1 MRIAVIQA
9 SSQKDK
15 NAVLYGCACRAACGH
30 EVVNFGCFEDEEERY
45 SYVEFAVEAGL
56 LLASGAVDFVVTGC
70 SSGQGMMLALGS
82 LPGVQCGYAPTPL
95 DAALFG
101 RINAG
106 NAISLPLGLNWGWG
120 AELNAEETL
129 KRLFEQPFGVG
140 YPREDAERKRRDT
153 AQVKA
158 INALAKRSASEVY
171 ASMDGALLQ
180 RALSRRNVTEYIL
193 CHGKQ
198 KGLAGLIQRTGC
210 HD

>member
-9 SSQKDK
+9 TSQKDK
-15 NAVLYGCACRAACGH
+15 NATLYRCACRAARGH
-30 EVVNFGCFEDEEERY
+30 EVVNFGCFADERERY
-45 SYVEFAVEAGL
+45 SYVEIAVEAGL

-106 NAISLPLGLNWGWG
+106 NAVSLPLGLNWGWG

-129 KRLFEQPFGVG
+129 ARLFEQPFGIG
-140 YPREDAERKRRDT
+140 YPREDAERKQRD
-153 AQVKA
+153 AEQVKA
-158 INALAKRSASEVY
+158 LNALGKRSALEVY
-171 ASMDGALLQ
+171 ASMDGALLE

-193 CHGKQ
+193 QHGRQ
-198 KGLAGLIQRTGC
+198 KELVRLLQKTGC
-210 HD
+210 LA